1 MFVCFL
7 FLLLQAVF
15 VQKKET
21 QYHIKYVKSLFKV
34 YAQLRYQLLAIQLEA
49 LIKPWGCWG
58 VPESLLSLFLMT

>member
-1 MFVCFL
+1 MIMFVCLL

-34 YAQLRYQLLAIQLEA
+34 YGQLRYQLLAIQHEA
-49 LIKPWGCWG
+49 LM
-58 VPESLLSLFLMT
+58 S